1 LSACG
6 QLHDGKEK
14 AARLVDLVCAGQA
27 DGVVLLDG
35 RILRGP
41 VWSLAEAS
49 VPIVGVSLRVRPGVP
64 AVLVE
69 ERAAAVARHLLK
81 LGHRRFGYVSG
92 PAAITSSGSAG
103 RGSVT
108 RSPLPA
114 PGRGD
119 HPLPRRLS
127 RRRRGRR
134 PVALRSGL
142 RTGNRNGAR
151 RESSVPERVAQAR
164 PVIWR

>member
-92 PAAITSSGSAG
+92 PAAHYIERERWAGFRDTLAAAGTWPRRSSA
-103 RGSVT
+103 T
-108 RSPLPA
+108 PATFTPA
-114 PGRGD
+114 PGSTPCR
-119 HPLPRRLS
+119 PTIRTSNRKSKRR
-127 RRRRGRR
+127 
-134 PVALRSGL
+134 A
-142 RTGNRNGAR
+142 A
-151 RESSVPERVAQAR
+151 
-164 PVIWR
+164 